1 MLIRLLEHRLG
12 HVFPVN
18 RIIDS
23 LKKYTC
29 VRLGTNTWQ
38 FTYYDEILAACGT
51 ALDLELD
58 KKYRTQQ
65 DIQRLLRY

>member
-1 MLIRLLEHRLG
+1 MGMCSLSTGSLI
-12 HVFPVN
+12 
-18 RIIDS
+18 IT
-23 LKKYTC
+23 KKYTC